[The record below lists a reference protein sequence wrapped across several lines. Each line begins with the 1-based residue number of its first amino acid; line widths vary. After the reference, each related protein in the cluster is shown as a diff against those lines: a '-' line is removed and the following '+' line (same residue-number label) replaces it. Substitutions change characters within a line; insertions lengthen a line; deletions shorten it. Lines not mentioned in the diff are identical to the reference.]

1 VKKFSSRELRSLFL
15 DFFKEKGHEIVP
27 SSSLVPADDPTLLFT
42 NAGMVQF
49 KKVFLGEEKRPYTRA
64 ASCQK
69 CVRAGGKHNDL
80 ENVGYT
86 ARHHTFFEML
96 GNFSFGDYFKKEA
109 IEYAWELLTKRI
121 GLPVDKL
128 WVTVF
133 REDDEA
139 AALWPK
145 ITGISPERV
154 LRLDEDDNFWAMGDT
169 GPCGPCSE
177 ILIDQGE
184 EMACG
189 PDCGIGK
196 CDCDRYLELWNLVF
210 MQFFRDESGKLNPL
224 PKPSIDTGMGL
235 ERITAICQGVKTN
248 FDTDLF
254 SGLFRKLEE
263 LSGKKY
269 GTSEEIDVAM
279 RVIGDHA
286 RASAF
291 LIADGVVPSNEGRG
305 YVLRRIIRRAVRY
318 GRVLG
323 LEEPFLGTI
332 ANVVVDEMGD
342 IYPELEQSRDFISK
356 VLEHEEK
363 RFFETLGTGLAMLEE
378 ELGRLKQ
385 EGKKL
390 IPGKFIFTLYDT
402 YGFPVDIVRDIAKER
417 GFQID
422 REGFNKALEEQR
434 QRSKSKA
441 KAVVTEE
448 LPEIYRQ
455 LLEQGR
461 GGTFVGYHTLS
472 TKSKILALFDGKNA
486 LEKVEKGW
494 KGELIVE
501 ETPFYAESGGQ
512 VGDQGEIKAPSGR
525 AKVLNTIKRGDLI
538 VHQIEVLEGE
548 LLLNQEVELSV
559 YEGPRMDTARNHTAT
574 HLLHA
579 ALKQVLGD
587 HVKQAGSLVGPD
599 RLRFDFTHFSAVS
612 LEELQQVE
620 DIVNE
625 QVRADQEV
633 HTEVL
638 AYQEALER
646 GAVALFGEKYGEKVR
661 VVAIPGFSM
670 ELCGGTHLPRTGM
683 IGLFKIVHESSVS
696 SGIRRIEAVT
706 GKAAVEEVHKME
718 NLIHET
724 ANAIKS
730 PVPELSQKAAKLL
743 AQIKELEKEL
753 EKARMGKAGA
763 DPASL
768 AAQAVSVKDVK
779 LVSAQVDLGD
789 PKALRTLGDR
799 IRDNLGSSGVVV
811 LGTKNKNKALLLVM
825 VTKDLTKRVKAGDM
839 VSKLAKMVGG
849 GGGGR
854 PDMAQ
859 AGGPNAEALPEA
871 INAAPKILE
880 EMIS

>member
-1 VKKFSSRELRSLFL
+1 MKKFSSRELRSLFL

>member
-1 VKKFSSRELRSLFL
+1 MKKFSSRELRSLFL
-15 DFFKEKGHEIVP
+15 EFFKEKGHEIVP
-27 SSSLVPADDPTLLFT
+27 SSPLVPADDPTLLFT

-139 AALWPK
+139 AALWPE

-154 LRLDEDDNFWAMGDT
+154 LRLGEEDNFWAMGDT

-184 EMACG
+184 DMACG
-189 PDCGIGK
+189 PECGIGK

-210 MQFFRDESGKLNPL
+210 MQFFRDESGNLNPL

-235 ERITAICQGVKTN
+235 ERISAICQGVKTN

-254 SGLFRKLEE
+254 SGLFSKLEE
-263 LSGKKY
+263 LSGKRY
-269 GTSEEIDVAM
+269 GSSDEIDVAM

-323 LEEPFLGTI
+323 LGEPFLGTV

-342 IYPELEQSRDFISK
+342 IYPELQQSRDFISK

-378 ELGRLKQ
+378 ELVRLEQ
-385 EGKKL
+385 QGQRL
-390 IPGKFIFTLYDT
+390 IPGEFIFTLYDT

-422 REGFNKALEEQR
+422 REGFNKALEQQR
-434 QRSKSKA
+434 QRSKSKV

-455 LLEQGR
+455 LLEQGK
-461 GGTFVGYHTLS
+461 GGTFIGYHTLVGR
-472 TKSKILALFDGKNA
+472 SKILALFDGKSA
-486 LEKVEKGW
+486 SDVVEKGW
-494 KGELIVE
+494 RGELIVE
-501 ETPFYAESGGQ
+501 ESPFYAESGGQ
-512 VGDQGEIKAPSGR
+512 VGDKGEVKGAAGR

-538 VHQIEVLEGE
+538 VHQIEVLDGRLSVQE
-548 LLLNQEVELSV
+548 EVELSV
-559 YEGPRMDTARNHTAT
+559 YEGPRLDTARNHTAT

-587 HVKQAGSLVGPD
+587 HVKQAGSLVEPD
-599 RLRFDFTHFSAVS
+599 RLRFDFTHFSAVT
-612 LEELQQVE
+612 LPELQQVE

-625 QVRADQEV
+625 QVRMDQEV
-633 HTEVL
+633 QTEVL
-638 AYQEALER
+638 AYQEALEK

-661 VVAIPGFSM
+661 MVAIPGFSM

-683 IGLFKIVHESSVS
+683 IGLFKVVSESSVS

-706 GKAAVEEVHKME
+706 GKAAIEEVHKME
-718 NLIHET
+718 RLIHET
-724 ANAIKS
+724 ASAIKS
-730 PVPELSQKAAKLL
+730 PVPELAQKATKLL
-743 AQIKELEKEL
+743 AQIKDLEKEL

-768 AAQAVSVKDVK
+768 AAQAVPVRDIR

-799 IRDNLGSSGVVV
+799 IRDNLGSGVVV

-825 VTKDLTKRVKAGDM
+825 VTKDLTSRVKAGDL
-839 VSKLAKMVGG
+839 VSRLAKMVGG

-859 AGGPNAEALPEA
+859 AGGPNSEALPEA

>member
-1 VKKFSSRELRSLFL
+1 MKQYSSRELRSLFL

-109 IEYAWELLTKRI
+109 IEFAWELLTKRI

-139 AALWPK
+139 AALWPE

-154 LRLDEDDNFWAMGDT
+154 IRLGEEDNFWAMGDT

-184 EMACG
+184 DMACG
-189 PDCGIGK
+189 PECGIGR

-210 MQFFRDESGKLNPL
+210 MQFFRDENGALNPL

-235 ERITAICQGVKTN
+235 ERISAVCQGVRTN

-263 LSGKKY
+263 ISGKRY
-269 GTSEEIDVAM
+269 GASSETDVAM

-291 LIADGVVPSNEGRG
+291 LISDGVVPSNEGRG

-323 LEEPFLGTI
+323 LEEPFLGAI
-332 ANVVVDEMGD
+332 AGVVVDEMGD
-342 IYPELEQSRDFISK
+342 IYPELEQSRDFLAK
-356 VLEHEEK
+356 VLEHEER
-363 RFFETLGTGLAMLEE
+363 RFFETLGTGLAMLEQ
-378 ELGRLKQ
+378 ELSSLEQGS
-385 EGKKL
+385 GKI
-390 IPGKFIFTLYDT
+390 IPGRFIFTLYDT

-417 GFQID
+417 GLDID
-422 REGFNKALEEQR
+422 RQGFQQALEEQR

-441 KAVVTEE
+441 KAVVAEE
-448 LPEIYRQ
+448 LPEIYRH

-461 GGTFVGYHTLS
+461 GGRFVGYHTLS
-472 TKSKILALFDGKNA
+472 TGSRILALFDGRK
-486 LEKVEKGW
+486 ERDKVEKGW
-494 KGELIVE
+494 KGELVAE

-512 VGDQGEIKAPSGR
+512 VGDQGEIKSASGR
-525 AKVLNTIKRGDLI
+525 AKVVNTIKRGDLI
-538 VHQIEVLEGE
+538 VHQVEVVDGSLSKG
-548 LLLNQEVELSV
+548 QEVDLSV
-559 YEGPRMDTARNHTAT
+559 YEGPRLDTARNHTAT
-574 HLLHA
+574 HLLHS
-579 ALKQVLGD
+579 ALKKVLGD

-599 RLRFDFTHFSAVS
+599 RLRFDFTHFSAVT
-612 LEELQQVE
+612 LQELQRVE
-620 DIVNE
+620 DLVNE
-625 QVRADQEV
+625 QVRMDQEV
-633 HTEVL
+633 QTEVL
-638 AYQEALER
+638 AYQEALEK
-646 GAVALFGEKYGEKVR
+646 GAVALFGEKYGDRVR

-706 GKAAVEEVHKME
+706 GKTAVEEIHKME
-718 NLIHET
+718 TLLHET
-724 ANAIKS
+724 AHCLRS

-743 AQIKELEKEL
+743 AQVKELEKEL
-753 EKARMGKAGA
+753 EKARMGRAGI

-768 AAQAVSVKDVK
+768 AARAVSVKDIK
-779 LVSAQVDLGD
+779 LVNAQVDLGD
-789 PKALRTLGDR
+789 PKALRNLGDR
-799 IRDNLGSSGVVV
+799 IRDVLGSGVVV

-825 VTKDLTKRVKAGDM
+825 VTKDLTDRIKAGDLI
-839 VSKLAKMVGG
+839 SRLAKIVGG

-859 AGGPNAEALPEA
+859 AGGPDASALPEA
-871 INAAPKILE
+871 INMAPKLVE
-880 EMIS
+880 EIIG